1 MDLRNGRISVI
12 REFYPFRSLPPYG
25 GVGVSVGVAVG
36 GIGVS
41 VEVGVGVK
49 VEVGGTIVAV
59 LVEEGVAVIEGVQVG
74 GMNWVGV
81 MVGVPVCVG
90 VAVKVGVRLGVSVFR
105 TGVKE
110 RFNVDVGERVGVAV
124 SFTRPPSGATMI
136 ATSPTQ

>member
-1 MDLRNGRISVI
+1 MAGYHSFGYLFPI
-12 REFYPFRSLPPYG
+12 RVFPNPSYG
-25 GVGVSVGVAVG
+25 GRGVSVGVAG
-36 GIGVS
+36 TGVS
-41 VEVGVGVK
+41 VNVDVGVK
-49 VEVGGTIVAV
+49 VEVGGTKVAV
-59 LVEEGVAVIEGVQVG
+59 LVEDGVGVMEGVQVG

-110 RFNVDVGERVGVAV
+110 RFKVAVGESVGVAV
-124 SFTRPPSGATMI
+124 SSTRPPSGATMI

>member
-110 RFNVDVGERVGVAV
+110 RFNVDVGERVGVGV